1 MSKKS
6 IDIEKMLNHPEVQK
20 IISHINPE
28 LIERRAYVPTEC
40 AVFSGTYTVLK
51 NDEAYQFNIDREA
64 KVQLP
69 KIINNKVQVVERID
83 SPEELFKEKPDC
95 IMVCTAHNALYEMA
109 KKVLSSGINLF
120 LEKPGVS
127 NLDQAKDLYKI
138 ALNKELQIGIGFN
151 HRFHPAIRLAKK
163 ITNQNKI
170 TWYIFFT

>member
-83 SPEELFKEKPDC
+83 SPEELFKEKYGKKRNIGLVFSGGP
-95 IMVCTAHNALYEMA
+95 APGGHNVIAGIFDAA
-109 KKVLSSGINLF
+109 KKANQKTKIFGFLMGPDGVLENEYIELTENL
-120 LEKPGVS
+120 V
-127 NLDQAKDLYKI
+127 DVY
-138 ALNKELQIGIGFN
+138 
-151 HRFHPAIRLAKK
+151 R
-163 ITNQNKI
+163 
-170 TWYIFFT
+170 